1 MSESSSLEDALQR
14 IVDAVFA
21 RWPAR
26 TPDKEKR
33 LRCRLVAHR
42 GIHDNTTVMENTLV
56 AFEKAEAAGVWG
68 IECDVRWTS
77 DGTPVV
83 SHDPDLQRLFGR
95 RVDIDRITYPELQ
108 SRCPLIPSLETVVQR
123 FGRRLH
129 LMIEIKQTHEGHLR
143 RMDRL
148 QEVLATLRP
157 IQDFHLMT
165 LYPPVLKP
173 FRYIPREAFLAITT
187 RLPYQF
193 STWVRQNG
201 WGGLCGHYLL
211 MTPAHIRA
219 HRKLGQQVGTGYA
232 ASRNVLFREIN
243 RGIDWIFSNQ
253 AAEMQRIL
261 NGAPAVHP
269 PPSQE

>member
-1 MSESSSLEDALQR
+1 MSESPSLEDALQR

-21 RWPAR
+21 RGPASM
-26 TPDKEKR
+26 PDKEKR
-33 LRCRLVAHR
+33 RRCRLVAHR
-42 GIHDNTTVMENTLV
+42 GIHDNATVMENTLA

-68 IECDVRWTS
+68 IECDVRWTI

-83 SHDPDLQRLFGR
+83 SHDPNLQRLFGR
-95 RVDIDRITYPELQ
+95 LVDIDRIPYPELR
-108 SRCPLIPSLETVVQR
+108 SHCPLIPSLETVVQR

-129 LMIEIKQTHEGHLR
+129 LMIEVKQTPNGHPR

-148 QEVLATLRP
+148 QEILSTLRP

-165 LYPPVLKP
+165 LNPPALEP
-173 FRYIPREAFLAITT
+173 FTHIPREAYLAITT
-187 RLPYQF
+187 RLPHPF
-193 STWVRQNG
+193 SAWVRQNG

-219 HRKLGQQVGTGYA
+219 HQKLGQRVGTGYA

-261 NGAPAVHP
+261 NDAPAVNP